1 MPSKIMAG
9 LRIALN
15 IATLNYAQ
23 KRNTNFMAKQPD
35 PNLATDRA
43 RLEAALDKRFSRN
56 ASYWPAVKKWLEL
69 QTQTKENDN
78 AR

>member
-1 MPSKIMAG
+1 
-9 LRIALN
+9 
-15 IATLNYAQ
+15 
-23 KRNTNFMAKQPD
+23 MAKQPD

-69 QTQTKENDN
+69 QTQTKETSD